1 MARNVSIVLQ
11 DTADAL
17 PIIEAIKS
25 DNPDAEVQN
34 MPSLVRIEAPG
45 KLVIKRDS
53 VSERIGRDWDVQ
65 EIQLSMVTLSGNIDE
80 DDDQFVI
87 SWQ

>member
-25 DNPDAEVQN
+25 DNPDAEVQS

>member
-25 DNPDAEVQN
+25 DNPNAEVQN

-53 VSERIGRDWDVQ
+53 VSERLGRDWDVQ

>member
-11 DTADAL
+11 DNADAL

-25 DNPDAEVQN
+25 DNPDAEIQN

>member
-17 PIIEAIKS
+17 PIIEAIKA
-25 DNPDAEVQN
+25 DNPDAEIQN

-53 VSERIGRDWDVQ
+53 VSERLGRDWDVQ

>member
-11 DTADAL
+11 DTPDAL

-25 DNPDAEVQN
+25 DNPDADVQN

-45 KLVIKRDS
+45 RLVIKRDS

-65 EIQLSMVTLSGNIDE
+65 EIQLSMVTISGNIDE

-87 SWQ
+87 SWH